1 MDDVQ
6 LIMIGILCMILL
18 LLFGMLVMQIAMLAI
33 LIWLIRTN
41 AYISHTTT
49 DCAVMLE
56 NLVDDTDEEETKRE
70 TVKGFG

>member
-6 LIMIGILCMILL
+6 LTMVAMLCMILL
-18 LLFGMLVMQIAMLAI
+18 LLFGMLVIQIAMLAI

-41 AYISHTTT
+41 AYISHATT

-56 NLVDDTDEEETKRE
+56 NMVVDTNDEETKRE